1 MKPFPNRTGIFRRIR
16 LSLTSET
23 YFGILNSPLAF
34 ARDFLSQKTLVTVVL
49 RLVNVVNVSL
59 DGHHSIDYYNH
70 SVPAAISYSAHLSRR
85 KSQPGSGVARLT
97 IYPPT

>member
-1 MKPFPNRTGIFRRIR
+1 M
-16 LSLTSET
+16 
-23 YFGILNSPLAF
+23 
-34 ARDFLSQKTLVTVVL
+34 TVAL

-59 DGHHSIDYYNH
+59 DGHYSIDYYNH

-85 KSQPGSGVARLT
+85 KSQTGSGVAHLT